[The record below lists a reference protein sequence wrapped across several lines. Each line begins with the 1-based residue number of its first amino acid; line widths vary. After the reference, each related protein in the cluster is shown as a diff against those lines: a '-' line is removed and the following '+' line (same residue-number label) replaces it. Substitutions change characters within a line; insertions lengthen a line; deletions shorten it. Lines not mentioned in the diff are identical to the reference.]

1 MGPMGS
7 ARFQQAANLHRH
19 RFDRNVYLCQPTTV
33 PLSRMLAET
42 AIEVTQRALTRW
54 SGFRLGAV
62 LRQHQKRRP
71 SLDQVPAISLVEC

>member
-1 MGPMGS
+1 MVQPGFS
-7 ARFQQAANLHRH
+7 ERQISTVTAY
-19 RFDRNVYLCQPTTV
+19 DCNVNLCQPAAV
-33 PLSRMLAET
+33 ALSRMLAET

-71 SLDQVPAISLVEC
+71 SLDQVPAISSVEC